1 MPLSVLQKSH
11 MTLGYEPQTKPPV
24 QTWPISFHSLSRRKC
39 EPNIGSSGSWGVS
52 PFPFSNSPIF
62 SKARVGEEPSVL
74 HNTCTGCGSQSLW
87 ARRASREQLSKEEGK
102 TCLRRFLIKMC
113 WFQMTSGCFW
123 IAGKGSFSPTP
134 KLVTQQLQPGWQQAA
149 NLYFSDF
156 HAAGLLQ
163 ENRQTSAGKHNCGK
177 VFHLIYTYLLFY
189 ALLWVTCAHRYFL
202 SPVFMS
208 DFSDTF
214 LLLFFLSSISFSPSL
229 DLLNLWRSKRII
241 C

>member
-87 ARRASREQLSKEEGK
+87 AHRASREQLSKEEGK

-113 WFQMTSGCFW
+113 RFQMTSGCFW
-123 IAGKGSFSPTP
+123 IAGKESFSPTP
-134 KLVTQQLQPGWQQAA
+134 KLVTQQSQPGWEQAA

-163 ENRQTSAGKHNCGK
+163 ENRQTSAGKHNGGK
-177 VFHLIYTYLLFY
+177 IFHLIYTYLLVY

-202 SPVFMS
+202 SLVFLCPIFQTHS
-208 DFSDTF
+208 CCSFSF
-214 LLLFFLSSISFSPSL
+214 PPFLSPHL
-229 DLLNLWRSKRII
+229 
-241 C
+241 